1 MDAQAALAELADLS
15 AQVEAA
21 VVLRGGTVE
30 AGIGAAA
37 RVERLARAADEL
49 FAAAAGLRGGGA
61 ELERV
66 EVVMP
71 EGGVFAVRDG
81 ERVAVAATVTEPTPG
96 LVLYD
101 LRTCLRRIA
110 EEPAAPAKRRRK
122 KADPDA

>member
-1 MDAQAALAELADLS
+1 MDAQAALAELAELS

-21 VVLRGGTVE
+21 AVVRAGTVE
-30 AGIGAAA
+30 AGIGDAGA
-37 RVERLARAADEL
+37 VERLARAADEL
-49 FAAAAGLRGGGA
+49 FAAAGGVRPGGPD
-61 ELERV
+61 LERV
-66 EVVMP
+66 EVVVP

-110 EEPAAPAKRRRK
+110 EPAPKRRRK

>member
-1 MDAQAALAELADLS
+1 MDAQAALAELAELS

-21 VVLRGGTVE
+21 AVVRGGVVE
-30 AGIGAAA
+30 AGIGDA
-37 RVERLARAADEL
+37 RAVERLARAADEL
-49 FAAAAGLRGGGA
+49 FAAAGGLRPGGP

-66 EVVMP
+66 EVVIS

-110 EEPAAPAKRRRK
+110 EEPPAKRRRK
-122 KADPDA
+122 TAGPDA

>member
-1 MDAQAALAELADLS
+1 MDAQAALAELAELS

-21 VVLRGGTVE
+21 AVVRAGTVE
-30 AGIGAAA
+30 AAIGPAAA
-37 RVERLARAADEL
+37 AERLAHAADEL
-49 FAAAAGLRGGGA
+49 FAAAISMRPAGPDV
-61 ELERV
+61 ERV
-66 EVVMP
+66 EVVLP

-110 EEPAAPAKRRRK
+110 EEPPPKRRRK